1 MTNYHLTPPQTL
13 PSLAAKEACEKRRQ
27 VLAAVRQRR
36 KRIYKHFRE
45 QMRSSTNT
53 KDMILPPNHS
63 MGSVERHQEQDIP
76 HSTEQQASS
85 LAEAALTY
93 AQHGWPVFP
102 LHGKLPYAG
111 THGSKDATTDQEYLH
126 ALWTLR
132 PSANIGLATGEV
144 SGVIVLDIDPRNGGY
159 FSLKE
164 LQQRYG
170 DLPQTRTSRTAHGG
184 LHKFFAYPQDGNIYP
199 NTVRLATL
207 PGLDIR
213 GEGGYVV
220 LPPSTLYNRLRYKWA
235 EPEHNIA
242 PVPDWLLNLLP
253 RQEPRQQALAQ
264 DRRFA
269 DSPGEK
275 WLRDAL
281 LKATE
286 GNRNTVGFSLACQLR
301 DDGVSQT
308 QAQSIILAHA
318 DRVAPGT
325 TPYTRRE
332 ALASLRS
339 AYSRPPR
346 PPARRRER

>member
-1 MTNYHLTPPQTL
+1 M
-13 PSLAAKEACEKRRQ
+13 
-27 VLAAVRQRR
+27 
-36 KRIYKHFRE
+36 
-45 QMRSSTNT
+45 SSA
-53 KDMILPPNHS
+53 
-63 MGSVERHQEQDIP
+63 ERYQEPDIP
-76 HSTEQQASS
+76 HSTEHQASS

-93 AQHGWPVFP
+93 AQNGWPVFP
-102 LHGKLPYAG
+102 LHGKLPYQG
-111 THGSKDATTDQEYLH
+111 SHGSKDATTDQEHIH
-126 ALWTLR
+126 ALWTLH
-132 PSANIGLATGEV
+132 PTANIGLATGEV

-164 LQQRYG
+164 LQQHYG
-170 DLPQTRTSRTAHGG
+170 ELPHTRTSRTAHGG

-220 LPPSTLYNRLRYKWA
+220 LPPSTLYNRLSYRWA
-235 EPEHNIA
+235 EPQHEIA
-242 PVPDWLLNLLP
+242 PVPAWLLTLLP
-253 RQEPRQQALAQ
+253 HQERQQQALPQ

-269 DSPGEK
+269 DAPGEK

-286 GNRNTVGFSLACQLR
+286 GNRNHIGFSLACQLR
-301 DDGVSQT
+301 DDGMSQA
-308 QAQSIILAHA
+308 QAQSIILAYA

-325 TPYTRRE
+325 SPYTRRE

-346 PPARRRER
+346 PPARRRERS